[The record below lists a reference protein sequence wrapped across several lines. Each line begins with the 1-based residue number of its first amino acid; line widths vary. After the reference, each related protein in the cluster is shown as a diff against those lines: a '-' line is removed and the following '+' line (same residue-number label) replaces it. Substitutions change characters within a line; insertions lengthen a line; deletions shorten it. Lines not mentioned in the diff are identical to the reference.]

1 VNPNTSQALRGAIA
15 PAAALWSGRRLW
27 LSLDEM
33 SAASAGLAWRQHWQG
48 MGCVPEALAAAADA
62 PMAQLQQYYA
72 NHQSEFVEG
81 EVLRLSL
88 PESELSSNGMRLNR
102 ATVKNRG

>member
-1 VNPNTSQALRGAIA
+1 
-15 PAAALWSGRRLW
+15 
-27 LSLDEM
+27 
-33 SAASAGLAWRQHWQG
+33 
-48 MGCVPEALAAAADA
+48 
-62 PMAQLQQYYA
+62 MAQLQQYYA

-88 PESELSSNGMRLNR
+88 PESELSSNGMRLKR